1 MFRKRSFTF
10 SHWTLPHKMFEQWH
24 LIYVLHMIRW
34 LPGITRSVD
43 FPVALSEHS
52 WLLSLF
58 VMAITSFLMP
68 VATTPAR
75 TSILNKHILRVLT
88 WPSTVPLWKTI
99 FIHIFYRVAV
109 VAGCGTHCNSPEAQQ
124 CPDFRVQRDN
134 RDDGHTIQRKCGH
147 ISFIPPLFNHTVP
160 TVLSGTSLDS
170 TVVRTR
176 VFRSPSFCFPLT
188 LPPSYLLRQCLM
200 QYRLAHTG

>member
-109 VAGCGTHCNSPEAQQ
+109 VAGCGTHCNIAQKHSKVQTSEYRETTGMTVTQFRGSVVTFPSSLPCLTTLSPQYFLE
-124 CPDFRVQRDN
+124 
-134 RDDGHTIQRKCGH
+134 HLL
-147 ISFIPPLFNHTVP
+147 IP
-160 TVLSGTSLDS
+160 
-170 TVVRTR
+170 
-176 VFRSPSFCFPLT
+176 
-188 LPPSYLLRQCLM
+188 Q
-200 QYRLAHTG
+200 